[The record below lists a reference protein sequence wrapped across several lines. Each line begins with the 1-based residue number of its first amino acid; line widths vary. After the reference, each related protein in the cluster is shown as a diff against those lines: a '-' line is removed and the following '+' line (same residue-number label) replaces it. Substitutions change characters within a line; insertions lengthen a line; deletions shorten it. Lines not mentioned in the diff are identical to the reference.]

1 MNSSTRPPRVAI
13 GGFLHETNTFAPSP
27 ATLACFTEGGGAG
40 GVFEGE
46 AAVAALRGVNVGF
59 AGALAYGETAG
70 WEVIPTVWAAAS
82 PSAHVTEEAFETI
95 TGKLLAGI
103 EAALPLAG
111 VYLDLHGAMVTTHR
125 DDGEGEILA
134 RVRALVGPD
143 VPIISSLD
151 LHANVT
157 ARMVEEA
164 DLLVSYRTYPHVDMN
179 ATGARAARA
188 LGRLIDGAAR
198 PLKAF
203 RQAPYLLPIAW
214 QCTDMEPAHGLY
226 AQMEACE
233 GDWPM
238 SLNMG
243 FPAADFAD
251 CGAAVTAYGDTA
263 EVDADALMAAVVA
276 AEPRF
281 TGRVFGPDEAVAEAI
296 RIARTANRPVVIAD
310 SQDNPGAGGDSDT
323 MGMVRALRAAAADMA
338 RALPG
343 APGPAIG
350 SIYDPAAAA
359 AAHEAGVGARV
370 RLSLGA
376 KSRIPGDTP
385 LETEFEVEAL
395 SDGRFVCPG
404 PYHGGQEVQMGPS
417 ACLVLDGVRI
427 VVVSAKAQ
435 MADQAMFRQVGIE
448 PKEAAILCVKSSVH
462 FRADFDPIAETI
474 LTAAAPGPMPV
485 SPASLPWKRL
495 RAGVRL
501 EPLGAAYAP

>member
-1 MNSSTRPPRVAI
+1 MTSTARSPRVAI
-13 GGFLHETNTFAPSP
+13 GGFLHETNTFAPSL
-27 ATLACFTEGGGAG
+27 ATLENFTKGGGAG

-46 AAVAALRGVNVGF
+46 DAVAALRGVNTGF
-59 AGALAYGETAG
+59 AGAMAHGEAAG
-70 WEVIPTVWAAAS
+70 WEVIPTLWAAAS

-95 TGKLLAGI
+95 TGKLLARI
-103 EAALPLAG
+103 KAALPVDG
-111 VYLDLHGAMVTTHR
+111 VYLDLHGAMVTTHH

-143 VPIISSLD
+143 VPVVSSLD
-151 LHANVT
+151 LHGNVT
-157 ARMVEEA
+157 ARMVGEA

-198 PLKAF
+198 PSKAF

-214 QCTDMEPAHGLY
+214 QCTDMEPAKGLY
-226 AQMEACE
+226 AHLEARE

-243 FPAADFAD
+243 FPAADFPD
-251 CGAAVTAYGDTA
+251 CGATVTAYGANADA
-263 EVDADALMAAVVA
+263 DADALMAAVEA
-276 AEPRF
+276 AESRF
-281 TGRVFGPDEAVAEAI
+281 TGRVFSPDEAVAEAI
-296 RIARTANRPVVIAD
+296 RIARTARRPVVIAD

-323 MGMVRALRAAAADMA
+323 MGMVRALCAAAAETA
-338 RALPG
+338 RALPD

-350 SIYDPAAAA
+350 SIFDPAAAA
-359 AAHEAGVGARV
+359 AAHEAGVGARI
-370 RLSLGA
+370 RLPLGA
-376 KSRIPGDTP
+376 KSRIPGDSP
-385 LETEFEVEAL
+385 FEAEFEVAAL

-448 PKEAAILCVKSSVH
+448 PTEAAILCVKSSVH

-495 RAGVRL
+495 RPGVRTA
-501 EPLGAAYAP
+501 PLGEAYAP